1 MWAVVHIAPNRA
13 EAELLK
19 HMLEGEGLLVT
30 LRPMGV
36 PHMGDSASV
45 EVLVPETEAEEAR
58 EILDGY
64 GP

>member
-1 MWAVVHIAPNRA
+1 MWAVVYIAPNRA

-30 LRPMGV
+30 LRSMGV
-36 PHMGDSASV
+36 PHLGDSASV
-45 EVLVPETEAEEAR
+45 EVLVPEAEAEEAR
-58 EILDGY
+58 EILADY